1 MHERGAQPGSEQQR
15 TAAVLHPSTVGAVAQ
30 STKAANTVAHD
41 RNAATLLCAGP
52 PRLALVAEVVVGA
65 VGEGEGEGGL
75 THLATEDGAAT
86 VGLPTHKTAGAA
98 SWRTS
103 GGFARV
109 LAGCRGSAGRLRRG
123 RGSKALWWDKFGWS
137 ESARGVAARRLLK
150 MRARRRLGDAAE
162 GERGLG
168 SPVLC
173 DVGGDVL

>member
-86 VGLPTHKTAGAA
+86 VGLLTHKTAGAA
-98 SWRTS
+98 SRRTS
-103 GGFARV
+103 GGFA
-109 LAGCRGSAGRLRRG
+109 AGACLVQRLSRQATARTG
-123 RGSKALWWDKFGWS
+123 LEGAL
-137 ESARGVAARRLLK
+137 
-150 MRARRRLGDAAE
+150 
-162 GERGLG
+162 
-168 SPVLC
+168 
-173 DVGGDVL
+173 VGQVWLE